1 MLFSR
6 QFLWLLSWNSQTS
19 LQMVLTGPLIALKA
33 APVTD
38 TAGKVAGC
46 PKTGLVQV
54 LTAKLQIL

>member
-1 MLFSR
+1 
-6 QFLWLLSWNSQTS
+6 LWLLSWNSQTS

-46 PKTGLVQV
+46 HKTGLVQV